1 MMKTGSMALLAAA
14 ALVLAGCS
22 TLRGAGIGGAVGAGA
37 AAVTDHDVKDGA
49 LIGAGAGAVVGTVAG
64 DDDDGD

>member
-1 MMKTGSMALLAAA
+1 MKIGTISLLVAGALA
-14 ALVLAGCS
+14 VSGCS
-22 TLRGAGIGGAVGAGA
+22 TLRGAGIGGALGAGA

-64 DDDDGD
+64 DGD